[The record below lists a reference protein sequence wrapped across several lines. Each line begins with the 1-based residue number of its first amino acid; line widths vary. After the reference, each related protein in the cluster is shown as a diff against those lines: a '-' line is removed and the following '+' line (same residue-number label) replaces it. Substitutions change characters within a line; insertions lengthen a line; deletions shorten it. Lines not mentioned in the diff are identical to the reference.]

1 MHKFTLVGGNPLKG
15 SVCISG
21 AKNGALA
28 LMVAASLG
36 KGDVFLTNIPSNT
49 DVVTMGEILRSTGAN
64 VTFED
69 DGVCINGSG
78 VSQFQPPYD
87 LMRKIRA
94 SVYTAGMLLGRLGQ
108 AEVALPGGDEIGSR
122 PVDFHMRGFQALGS
136 EVAVEHGLM
145 ICKGKEGRL
154 KGANF
159 YINRASVGTTVNVM
173 VAAVLADG
181 VTTLDNAAKEPEV
194 VDTAILLNSMG
205 ARVRGAGTDTIRI
218 EGVESLHG
226 CEHSAIPDRIE
237 AGTFM
242 IATAATGGDVLI
254 SNVLTEH
261 LRLAISRLRE
271 AGAEVIEGDNDVRV
285 IAKGR
290 MQAVDVE
297 TAVFPGFATD
307 LQAPLGALLSQAEGT
322 GIIRE
327 TIFDNRFRY
336 VDELRRMGADIKV
349 ERDTAIFRGIDRLSG
364 APVEAV
370 DIRAGVALVIAG
382 LMAEG
387 ETEVSGVHHIDRG
400 YENFEEKLRSLGAN
414 ITRYNEEATAGEE

>member
-1 MHKFTLVGGNPLKG
+1 
-15 SVCISG
+15 
-21 AKNGALA
+21 
-28 LMVAASLG
+28 
-36 KGDVFLTNIPSNT
+36 
-49 DVVTMGEILRSTGAN
+49 
-64 VTFED
+64 
-69 DGVCINGSG
+69 
-78 VSQFQPPYD
+78 
-87 LMRKIRA
+87 
-94 SVYTAGMLLGRLGQ
+94 
-108 AEVALPGGDEIGSR
+108 
-122 PVDFHMRGFQALGS
+122 
-136 EVAVEHGLM
+136 
-145 ICKGKEGRL
+145 
-154 KGANF
+154 
-159 YINRASVGTTVNVM
+159 
-173 VAAVLADG
+173 
-181 VTTLDNAAKEPEV
+181 
-194 VDTAILLNSMG
+194 
-205 ARVRGAGTDTIRI
+205 
-218 EGVESLHG
+218 
-226 CEHSAIPDRIE
+226 
-237 AGTFM
+237 M

-382 LMAEG
+382 LIAEG